1 MTSEDQ
7 GETEPRWQ
15 ADVEKPVP
23 APENNSD
30 PEEAKPVQEPWD
42 EPVPLGVRSDLPP
55 FPTHVFPAYIQ
66 SMIKGVAEEV
76 QVPEDLAG
84 GLALAALGTAA
95 GGRAEVL
102 VRGQWREPLNVHIAI
117 AMPPGGG
124 KSPTFRLMMRPI
136 FVAEARLRESVK
148 AKIKEVEKER
158 REAIAAAEAAR
169 KLAKTA
175 TDIAAAISK
184 AEMAAE
190 LEVPIP
196 PRLTADDVTP
206 AQASTLLYEHGGR
219 LAVLSAEGT
228 FFEQVMGRYSA
239 GKPDLEL
246 VLKGHAGDR
255 LMVDRR
261 GREEFVERPALTL
274 GICIQPQLLQ
284 DIAAKRQMVGRGAVA
299 RLLLH
304 VPEDQVG
311 FRNITPTLLNETI
324 IRAYTETISQLVV
337 SLSDWTDPAV
347 IPLTP
352 EALKLHTE
360 WRAEIEPRMRRGG
373 GDLEALRE
381 WASKLGGQTARL
393 AGLLHLAENPAR
405 GTQSALSEQTML
417 HAIELARYYV
427 EHAKAAF
434 GVMTTSPLMEK
445 AQMVLDWIRKQK
457 VTTVKPREVLR
468 AMHRRLDD
476 AAEVSSVL
484 RLLEDHAYVR
494 LAPSISTGG
503 RRPVIY
509 DVNPGVHTATP
520 RER

>member
-1 MTSEDQ
+1 MTSED
-7 GETEPRWQ
+7 ENEPRW
-15 ADVEKPVP
+15 APDVEKP
-23 APENNSD
+23 ENDGNAQ
-30 PEEAKPVQEPWD
+30 EAKPPEDPWD
-42 EPVPLGVRSDLPP
+42 DPVPLGVRSDLPP
-55 FPTHVFPAYIQ
+55 FPTHVFPSYIAT
-66 SMIKGVAEEV
+66 MIKGVAEEV

-124 KSPTFRLMMRPI
+124 KSPAFRLMMRPI
-136 FVAEARLRESVK
+136 FVAEARLRDSVK
-148 AKIKEVEKER
+148 AEIKKVEKER
-158 REAIAAAEAAR
+158 REAVAAAEAAR

-175 TDIAAAISK
+175 EEIATALSK
-184 AEMAAE
+184 AEMATE

-228 FFEQVMGRYSA
+228 FFEQVMGRYSQ

-284 DIAAKRQMVGRGAVA
+284 DIAAKKQMTGRGAVA

-304 VPEDQVG
+304 VPEDRVG
-311 FRNITPTLLNETI
+311 YRNITPTLLDEAI
-324 IRAYTETISQLVV
+324 IRGYTETIAQLVIN
-337 SLSDWTDPAV
+337 LNGWTDPAA

-360 WRAEIEPRMRRGG
+360 WRAEIEPRMRRGS

-405 GTQSALSEQTML
+405 GTQTALGEQTML
-417 HAIELARYYV
+417 NAIELARYYV
-427 EHAKAAF
+427 EHAMAAF
-434 GVMTTSPLMEK
+434 GVMRTSPLLEK
-445 AQMVLDWIRKQK
+445 AQMVLDWIRKQQLK
-457 VTTVKPREVLR
+457 TVKPRDVLR

-476 AAEVSSVL
+476 AQEVSAVL
-484 RLLEDHAYVR
+484 RLLEDHAYLR

-509 DVNPGVHTATP
+509 DVNPAAHPATSKG
-520 RER
+520 R